1 MVIFQNPLKNSKLKI
16 LIFLGKSGTSQVT
29 SSTSSTTSPP
39 TGPSGTTSSGAPV
52 KENSPAGFQGGNS
65 NSKPF
70 RGNSARGSSTGGS
83 GGGGSNRN
91 AGGSSG
97 SGQQASRDRYHPSR
111 ESVSSTA
118 EENPGRGGGSRMGN
132 NTLNNFPDSH
142 QVFVGN
148 LPHDCREDDLQE
160 LFSKFGKVSLKDP
173 KNYERSE

>member
-1 MVIFQNPLKNSKLKI
+1 MSDFSTSLQKQKFNF
-16 LIFLGKSGTSQVT
+16 FLNIPGKSGTSQVT

-70 RGNSARGSSTGGS
+70 RGNSARGSSTGGGGGS

-160 LFSKFGKVSLKDP
+160 LFSKFGKVSL
-173 KNYERSE
+173 